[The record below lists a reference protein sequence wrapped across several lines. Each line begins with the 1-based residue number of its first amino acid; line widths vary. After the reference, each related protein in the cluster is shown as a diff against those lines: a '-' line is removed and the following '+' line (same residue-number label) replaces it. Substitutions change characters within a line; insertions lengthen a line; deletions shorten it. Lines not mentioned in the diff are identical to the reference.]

1 MQKVLHV
8 EGCQRVT
15 EWNSAMHEKLY
26 MPSRAHP
33 PQDKEKIKNPENKA
47 AKKEETAVKLY
58 PT

>member
-8 EGCQRVT
+8 EGSQRDI
-15 EWNSAMHEKLY
+15 EWNSAMHEQLY
-26 MPSRAHP
+26 MLSRAHP
-33 PQDKEKIKNPENKA
+33 PQDKEKIKTLENKA